1 MKQLQ
6 AVILGIVV
14 ISFFAAC
21 SEKQEKKVLVMASGK
36 VQVSG
41 DVITLE
47 PGTTHTETEVPV
59 SGDKVKVNSPSG
71 SNDFTIP
78 DAGLYI
84 LNIKTDTLVGSYQR
98 IGTDNS
104 QTVITQDNLKVRID
118 SLKQLM
124 AGTNASST
132 NKNYFIPPNQVSKIT
147 ANSSAQIIGPY
158 KKVPGSF
165 EGGKELELYKFY
177 TNKEMQEIVGKLEKM
192 TASEAAE

>member
-1 MKQLQ
+1 
-6 AVILGIVV
+6 
-14 ISFFAAC
+14 
-21 SEKQEKKVLVMASGK
+21 MASGK
-36 VQVSG
+36 VQVNG

-59 SGDKVKVNSPSG
+59 SGSQVKVNSPAG
-71 SNDFTIP
+71 STDFTIG

-84 LNIKTDTLVGSYQR
+84 LNIKTDTLVGSQQR

-124 AGTNASST
+124 AGTNASSA

-147 ANSSAQIIGPY
+147 ANTAAEIVGPY

-165 EGGKELELYKFY
+165 EGGKDLEVYKFY

-192 TASEAAE
+192 TASEEPQQ